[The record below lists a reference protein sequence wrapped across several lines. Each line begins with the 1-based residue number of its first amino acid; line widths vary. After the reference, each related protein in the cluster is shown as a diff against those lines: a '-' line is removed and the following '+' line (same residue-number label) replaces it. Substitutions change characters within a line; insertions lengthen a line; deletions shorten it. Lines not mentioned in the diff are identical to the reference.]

1 MAAFG
6 KMSLD
11 DLYERIRAEQV
22 KDLNIILKADVQGS
36 VEALSGTL
44 ERLSNDKVKI
54 RILHSGVG
62 GVTETDVMLASASN
76 ALIIGFGVRAE
87 SKALNLVEQE
97 KVDVRF
103 YSVIYDAVSDVK
115 AAMEGMLEPVF
126 KEVFLG
132 RAEVRETFMIPK
144 VGMVAGSY
152 VLDGK
157 MERNA
162 NLRVLRDAVLIH
174 EGKIAS
180 LRRFKDDTKEVMA
193 GYECGIRIEN
203 FNDLKVGDVIES
215 YLLQQV
221 AQSMGDRSK
230 EKRPA

>member
-1 MAAFG
+1 
-6 KMSLD
+6 
-11 DLYERIRAEQV
+11 
-22 KDLNIILKADVQGS
+22 
-36 VEALSGTL
+36 
-44 ERLSNDKVKI
+44 
-54 RILHSGVG
+54 
-62 GVTETDVMLASASN
+62 
-76 ALIIGFGVRAE
+76 
-87 SKALNLVEQE
+87 
-97 KVDVRF
+97 
-103 YSVIYDAVSDVK
+103 
-115 AAMEGMLEPVF
+115 
-126 KEVFLG
+126 
-132 RAEVRETFMIPK
+132 
-144 VGMVAGSY
+144 